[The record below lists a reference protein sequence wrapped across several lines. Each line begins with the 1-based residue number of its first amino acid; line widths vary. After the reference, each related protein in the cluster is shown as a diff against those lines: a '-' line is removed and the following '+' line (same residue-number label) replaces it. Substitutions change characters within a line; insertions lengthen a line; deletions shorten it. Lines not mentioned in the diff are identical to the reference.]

1 MVEPIRVTEPG
12 LTKIVIRRDRRNNN
26 NTVHYFLFELDC
38 YFILLQRR
46 TLPMFMLNVSVTK
59 LVKVPKIDK
68 FVLEDWS
75 RAKKI
80 SIIIY

>member
-1 MVEPIRVTEPG
+1 
-12 LTKIVIRRDRRNNN
+12 
-26 NTVHYFLFELDC
+26 
-38 YFILLQRR
+38 
-46 TLPMFMLNVSVTK
+46 MFMLNVSVTK